1 MGTQQAT
8 ISQFLLLDSCKN
20 AHCSPIGYEEPR
32 DLRTR
37 GMYGPLGFH
46 NVCTNREG
54 LENRTT
60 QETNAGSDW
69 QDRAMA
75 CETNKNGT
83 MRKQGSGR
91 HGKSSA
97 QGRRVRGPSAQ
108 TREDAPLCLSLIGN
122 PCSRVGVAVRI
133 VPRQST
139 SGVVVSASVTV
150 TASAS
155 VSDASVSDAA
165 SASVPPA
172 VSVPASAAVSVPA
185 SAAVSATASVPAS
198 AAARDAA
205 RQFVFRVVVRFVIR
219 A

>member
-91 HGKSSA
+91 HGKSSG
-97 QGRRVRGPSAQ
+97 QGRRVRGPSSQ

-150 TASAS
+150 TAS
-155 VSDASVSDAA
+155 ASVSDAA